1 MQTDN
6 MRTDTT
12 RFAPSIDTKKLRE
25 NHERVRARA
34 MDLLIRAQNL
44 GVPVQRFTNPQP
56 QQPSEQ

>member
-25 NHERVRARA
+25 NHERARA

-56 QQPSEQ
+56 QQPAEQ